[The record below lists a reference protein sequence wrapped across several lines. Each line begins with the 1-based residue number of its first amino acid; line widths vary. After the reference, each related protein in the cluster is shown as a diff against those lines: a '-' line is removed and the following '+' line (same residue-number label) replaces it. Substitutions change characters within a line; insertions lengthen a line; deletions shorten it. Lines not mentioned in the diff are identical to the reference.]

1 MNALQRLQDW
11 YSAQCNGDWEHQQ
24 GVRIESLDNPG
35 WALDIDLAD
44 TALADKFHGGQ
55 ARLRRHD
62 RLAHLLS
69 SRWQIHGKMSF
80 AEASGNDRG
89 VFDVGGRILDHVD
102 RVATP
107 VI

>member
-44 TALADKFHGGQ
+44 TTLADKPFTEVKPG
-55 ARLRRHD
+55 
-62 RLAHLLS
+62 
-69 SRWQIHGKMSF
+69 
-80 AEASGNDRG
+80 
-89 VFDVGGRILDHVD
+89 
-102 RVATP
+102 
-107 VI
+107 